1 MQPAQR
7 PDQHLAQHRPAR
19 FQAQAQSQHPRAQAS
34 AITVTT
40 DRARGEIAQQLPPP
54 GAWLGLPR
62 SARLAGCLLI
72 ILLPLLLSGCGDDDR
87 EEGLSKQELA
97 LEAPDG
103 SAVEISW
110 DDLIPADWQPEALME
125 EYDAEN
131 LSDEDPRAQELM
143 DKLKALWAEA
153 PVVEALNDRLVR
165 LPGFVV
171 PLENDEDSISEF
183 LLVPYFGACIHVPP
197 PPANQTILV
206 TTPADQPY
214 VGALFDTV
222 WVEGRMHV
230 EPFRDELGDAG
241 YRIEA
246 TGVSLYE
253 EL

>member
-1 MQPAQR
+1 MPAMIR
-7 PDQHLAQHRPAR
+7 PQSPSRHLVQ
-19 FQAQAQSQHPRAQAS
+19 QAQAS
-34 AITVTT
+34 AIAT
-40 DRARGEIAQQLPPP
+40 DAAAGETALKSLPSCAWRALP
-54 GAWLGLPR
+54 G
-62 SARLAGCLLI
+62 SARLLGCLLS
-72 ILLPLLLSGCGDDDR
+72 ILLPLLLSSCGDDDR
-87 EEGLSKQELA
+87 KEGLSKEELA

-103 SAVEISW
+103 GAVELSW
-110 DDLIPADWQPEALME
+110 DDLIPADWQPETLME

-143 DKLKALWAEA
+143 DKLKTLWAEA
-153 PVVEALNDRLVR
+153 PVVEALNDRQVR

-171 PLENDEDSISEF
+171 PLENNADSISEF

-230 EPFRDELGDAG
+230 EPFSDELGDAG
-241 YRIEA
+241 YRIEGA
-246 TGVSLYE
+246 EVSLYE

>member
-1 MQPAQR
+1 MHPAQR
-7 PDQHLAQHRPAR
+7 PDQRLAQQGPAGL
-19 FQAQAQSQHPRAQAS
+19 QARSQSQHPTAQAS
-34 AITVTT
+34 AITLAT
-40 DRARGEIAQQLPPP
+40 DTARDEIAQQMPTS
-54 GAWLGLPR
+54 GAWRRLSH
-62 SARLAGCLLI
+62 SARLTSCLLL
-72 ILLPLLLSGCGDDDR
+72 ILLPLLLSSCGDDDR
-87 EEGLSKQELA
+87 SEGLSQEELA

-110 DDLIPADWQPEALME
+110 DDLIPVDWQPEALLE
-125 EYDAEN
+125 EYDIEN
-131 LSDEDPRAQELM
+131 LGDEDPRAQELM

-206 TTPADQPY
+206 TTAADQPY

-222 WVEGRMHV
+222 WVEGRMQV
-230 EPFRDELGDAG
+230 EPFSDELGDAG

-246 TGVSLYE
+246 TEVSLYE

>member
-1 MQPAQR
+1 MIRSLCSARQSCPINAF
-7 PDQHLAQHRPAR
+7 DASALAASRSSKEGRSQSRPAAHR
-19 FQAQAQSQHPRAQAS
+19 RIGVAS
-34 AITVTT
+34 LS
-40 DRARGEIAQQLPPP
+40 G
-54 GAWLGLPR
+54 
-62 SARLAGCLLI
+62 
-72 ILLPLLLSGCGDDDR
+72 ILYIVFSLLLSSCGDEGR
-87 EEGLSKQELA
+87 ETGLSDKELA

-103 SAVEISW
+103 HAVELSW

-125 EYDAEN
+125 EYDADN
-131 LSDEDPRAQELM
+131 LHDEDPRAQELM

-153 PVVEALNDRLVR
+153 PVVEALDKRQVR

-171 PLENDEDSISEF
+171 PLEIDTDSISEF

-222 WVEGRMHV
+222 WVEGRMRV
-230 EPFRDELGDAG
+230 EPFSDELGDAG

-246 TGVSLYE
+246 AEVSLYE